1 MKTNARNL
9 MVIAAAAATSALGTP
24 ASAETMW
31 RASLWSPARAVT
43 KPFEWYAKEVAA
55 KTNGQMKI
63 EFAYAKG
70 KAGDAADMV
79 KSGSAEMAYFC
90 AQYFPEAMPLATVL
104 DLPMF
109 APEKISVMG
118 QVELA
123 LGDHPAIQAEL
134 RRSNAKMIIPLPLPQ
149 YQLMGTRRVAKL
161 EDFKGAKLR
170 ISGEM
175 GKVLQEYGAQISVVP
190 SNESTAALKAGTLDL
205 VALPYTSSFASFRIH
220 DAAKFVTEKI
230 SLGAPLCY
238 LGASAKAWDALPA
251 STQKVMLSLR
261 QPAVAQ
267 YEEIYAAEDAP
278 NIAAFK
284 EKGLQFVDFS
294 PVDRA
299 RLLAKAIKV
308 WQIWVDEREKQG
320 LKGRE
325 VFEFAQSKI
334 REFSRKQPN

>member
-1 MKTNARNL
+1 VKTNARKL
-9 MVIAAAAATSALGTP
+9 IAIAAAAATSAFATP
-24 ASAETMW
+24 ATAQTAW
-31 RASLWSPARAVT
+31 RASLWSPSRAVT
-43 KPFEWYAKEVAA
+43 KPFEWYAKEVSA
-55 KTNGQMKI
+55 KTGGQMKI

-70 KAGDAADMV
+70 KAPEAAEV
-79 KSGSAEMAYFC
+79 LKSGAAEMAYFC
-90 AQYFPEAMPLATVL
+90 AQYFPDTMPLATVL

-109 APEKISVMG
+109 APDRISVIG
-118 QVELA
+118 RVGLA
-123 LGDHPAIQAEL
+123 LGDQPAIQAEL
-134 RRSNAKMIIPLPLPQ
+134 RRSNVKMIIPLPLPQ

-161 EDFKGAKLR
+161 DDFKGAKLR

-175 GKVLQEYGAQISVVP
+175 GKVLEEYGAQISVIP
-190 SNESTAALKAGTLDL
+190 SNESAAALKAGTLDL
-205 VALPYTSSFASFRIH
+205 VALPYTSSFASFKIH

-238 LGASAKAWDALPA
+238 LGASQKAWDALPA

-267 YEEIYAAEDAP
+267 YEEIYAGEDAP

-308 WQIWVDEREKQG
+308 WQTWVEERDKQG
-320 LKGRE
+320 LKGKE
-325 VFEFAQSKI
+325 VFEFAQAKI
-334 REFSRKQPN
+334 REFSRK

>member
-1 MKTNARNL
+1 MKTNARKL
-9 MVIAAAAATSALGTP
+9 MVIAAAVASSAFATP
-24 ASAETMW
+24 ATAQTTW
-31 RASLWSPARAVT
+31 RASLWSPSRAVT

-55 KTNGQMKI
+55 KTGGQMKI

-70 KAGDAADMV
+70 KAPEAAEV
-79 KSGSAEMAYFC
+79 LKSGAAEMAYFC
-90 AQYFPEAMPLATVL
+90 AQYFPDTMPLATVL

-109 APEKISVMG
+109 APESIAVIG
-118 QVELA
+118 RVGLA
-123 LGDHPAIQAEL
+123 LGDQPAIQAEL
-134 RRSNAKMIIPLPLPQ
+134 RRSNVKMIIPLPLPQ

-161 EDFKGAKLR
+161 DDFKGAKLR

-175 GKVLQEYGAQISVVP
+175 GKVLQEYGALISVVP
-190 SNESTAALKAGTLDL
+190 SAESNAALKAGTLDL
-205 VALPYTSSFASFRIH
+205 VALPYTSSFASFKID
-220 DAAKFVTEKI
+220 DASKFVTEKI

-238 LGASAKAWDALPA
+238 LGASQKAWDALPA

-267 YEEIYAAEDAP
+267 YEEIYAREDAP

-308 WQIWVDEREKQG
+308 WQAWVEERDKQG
-320 LKGRE
+320 LKGKE
-325 VFEFAQSKI
+325 VFEFAQAKI
-334 REFSRKQPN
+334 REFSRK